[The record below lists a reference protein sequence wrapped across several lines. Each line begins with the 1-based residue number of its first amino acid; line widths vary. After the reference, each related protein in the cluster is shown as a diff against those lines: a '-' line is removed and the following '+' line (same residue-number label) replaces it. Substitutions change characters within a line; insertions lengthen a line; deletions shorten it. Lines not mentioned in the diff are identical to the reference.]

1 MHPTVGANDGS
12 SGLAAVFRADRDG
25 DAAANLKG
33 TGDLAPH
40 GVECLNQIVENLIGQ
55 MLMENTLVTEGPI
68 VEFQRLG
75 FHNAWPWNVTN
86 RQRGKIGLTCSRAKT
101 GELRGG
107 KLDHIRAPL
116 VAIGKGL

>member
-1 MHPTVGANDGS
+1 MHPTIGVNDGS

-40 GVECLNQIVENLIGQ
+40 GIKCLNQIVENLIGK
-55 MLMENTLVTEGPI
+55 MLVKNALITEGPI
-68 VEFQRLG
+68 IEFQRLG
-75 FHNAWPWNVTN
+75 FHNARSRNITN
-86 RQRGKIGLTCSRAKT
+86 RQRRKIGLTCSGAKT

-107 KLDHIRAPL
+107 
-116 VAIGKGL
+116 